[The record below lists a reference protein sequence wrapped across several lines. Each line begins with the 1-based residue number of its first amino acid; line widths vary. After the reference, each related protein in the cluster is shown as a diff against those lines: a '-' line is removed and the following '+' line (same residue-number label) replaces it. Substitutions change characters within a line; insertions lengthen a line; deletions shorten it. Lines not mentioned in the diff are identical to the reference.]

1 MIQKIITSIHHDVSN
16 PHRFDVIVF
25 DKFVRINV
33 QWNYRTTK
41 VTQLFLVRPYTR
53 ATLLVCVPNVALT
66 NVVTYNKKIFLLY
79 ATTCRTIFHV
89 NKNFCWHN
97 FFQKIFHNIFF
108 WDGKYTVHFP
118 SWREIFTVFFP
129 YRIYM
134 LFQIYFEIN
143 YILQNNFLWHLISCM
158 FWWH

>member
-1 MIQKIITSIHHDVSN
+1 MWLASLKL
-16 PHRFDVIVF
+16 FDVTISDLSNNKSYPTFSCEYHTHVHHYLLAVRTMHSLA
-25 DKFVRINV
+25 FVV
-33 QWNYRTTK
+33 Y
-41 VTQLFLVRPYTR
+41 
-53 ATLLVCVPNVALT
+53 
-66 NVVTYNKKIFLLY
+66 KKIFLCYNKHVAQFL
-79 ATTCRTIFHV
+79 HV